1 MIIQVRFQSAIQ
13 KFQIRVLS
21 KPPRKLE
28 GVIETVER
36 ERVVARVREIQ
47 ESYRLKGLEVV
58 VDSWNPLCWSVYV
71 IHLKEEVKGEKK
83 MSKQNTN
90 GSPELGYLY
99 VGMTGISVEE
109 RVSNHLRG
117 YKSCSLVRKYFY
129 GLFHEKIESGLSY
142 EEATLREETL
152 AEDLRLEGYWVYQK

>member
-36 ERVVARVREIQ
+36 ERVVARVKEIQ
-47 ESYRLKGLEVV
+47 ECPRLKGLEVV
-58 VDSWNPLCWSVYV
+58 VDSWNPLGWSVYV
-71 IHLKEEVKGEKK
+71 IRLKEEVKAERRMKE
-83 MSKQNTN
+83 QNTN

-99 VGMTGISVEE
+99 VGMTGIPVEE

-129 GLFHEKIESGLSY
+129 GLFNEKIESGLSY

-152 AEDLRLEGYWVYQK
+152 AEDLRREGYWVYQK